1 MTYREVPGFVNVLY
15 GIRIPRRDGKTL
27 GGTEFSNMHAA
38 YDALPAEMKTRLDG
52 MTATHNIE
60 KFWEHMRQTT
70 TARAR
75 R

>member
-15 GIRIPRRDGKTL
+15 GIRIRIATASPWAAPNFPD
-27 GGTEFSNMHAA
+27 MHLA
-38 YDALPAEMKTRLDG
+38 YEALPAEIKTRLDG

-60 KFWEHMRQTT
+60 KFWSTCGGSI
-70 TARAR
+70 TARGR